1 MLLVLCR
8 REKVRRKRAKAA
20 KEAVGKVEVAIEN
33 SGQKKP
39 DIVELSKGLQ
49 TNWQVCFLSPF
60 ILLYFNGEIS
70 CT

>member
-33 SGQKKP
+33 SSQKKP
-39 DIVELSKGLQ
+39 DIVELSKGLK
-49 TNWQVCFLSPF
+49 TNWQVCFLGPF
-60 ILLYFNGEIS
+60 VLLYLNGEIS